1 MSADE
6 KITLIYSL
14 DEIPSTFASEDDER
28 DWWATHEFSEELY
41 EKLRDYSDYH
51 RLLLKNW
58 KDKERV
64 ETVAANS

>member
-6 KITLIYSL
+6 KITLVHFL

-41 EKLRDYSDYH
+41 EKFKNYSDFH
-51 RLLLKNW
+51 
-58 KDKERV
+58 
-64 ETVAANS
+64 TVIVGESKR